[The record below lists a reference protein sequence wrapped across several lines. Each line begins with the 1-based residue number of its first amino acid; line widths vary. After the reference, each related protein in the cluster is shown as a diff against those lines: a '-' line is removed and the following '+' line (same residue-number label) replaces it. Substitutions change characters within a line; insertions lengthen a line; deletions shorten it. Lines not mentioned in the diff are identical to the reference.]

1 MQFLCQNKELT
12 RRGALLYFTVT
23 NKERLVRDVKVR
35 GSFAPND
42 MVGFRIWRGWSRIPT
57 LDLKKGDFGLFSDTL
72 GRILWDTVLESN
84 EVQESGLI
92 FKVHHL
98 LTEKQFIPT
107 SRRSSKGS
115 MRPVRINKELQM

>member
-12 RRGALLYFTVT
+12 RRVALVDFIVT

-35 GSFAPND
+35 GSFAPNG
-42 MVGFRIWRGWSRIPT
+42 MVGFRIWRGWSRILT
-57 LDLKKGDFGLFSDTL
+57 LGSKKGDFGLFSDMF
-72 GRILWDTVLESN
+72 GRILWNTVLESN
-84 EVQESGLI
+84 EVHESGLI

-107 SRRSSKGS
+107 SRKSSKGS
-115 MRPVRINKELQM
+115 MRPV